1 MAICK
6 SCGDETDEL
15 VTIVVSGKRRRICD
29 DCAEEVQNQETI
41 AEQSEAAVQQMM
53 GFKGRR

>member
-15 VTIVVSGKRRRICD
+15 VTILVSGKRRRVCD
-29 DCAEEVQNQETI
+29 DCAEEARNQEAI
-41 AEQSEAAVQQMM
+41 AEQGEAVIQQMM